1 MKKISILICLI
12 MISMSVEAKVID
24 YAKDGFPPLQP
35 EQKTVKT
42 LAKNNYNALNYNKV
56 TQAEKTILGQTY
68 ENQHIGVR
76 LNRLE
81 KTVFNRTYPQM
92 SYEQRMNNIIVNYK
106 KDNISQ
112 NNAMVKKLGKM
123 EKKVFNR
130 TFTDDTEENRI
141 SRLEEQV
148 FGTIQSGDI
157 ESRYSML
164 TSAISHYNMPKS
176 FSTVVPDD
184 PFFGLPQTSGGGL
197 RSLAGSFTNYMN
209 RQFVGMPTGFSP
221 QIYSP
226 YVNGYHGYNGYG
238 GYNPYNAQRMNG
250 SYRQSW
256 GSRYGDMG
264 AGVHILP

>member
-1 MKKISILICLI
+1 MKRISIFICLI
-12 MISMSVEAKVID
+12 LISTSVEAKVID

-35 EQKTVKT
+35 VQKSSGT
-42 LAKNNYNALNYNKV
+42 LAQNNYNNLNYNKV

-92 SYEQRMNNIIVNYK
+92 SYEQRMNNIIVNYR
-106 KDNISQ
+106 NNNVSE
-112 NNAMVKKLGKM
+112 NNAMSKKLGKM

-130 TFTDDTEENRI
+130 SYSDDTSENRI

-148 FGTIQSGDI
+148 FGTIQSGDLK
-157 ESRYSML
+157 SRYEML
-164 TSAISHYNMPKS
+164 TNAVPHYNCTNS
-176 FSTVVPDD
+176 FSSVIPDD
-184 PFFGLPQTSGGGL
+184 PYYGLPTGSAGGL

-209 RQFVGMPTGFSP
+209 RQFVGMPTGFTP

-226 YVNGYHGYNGYG
+226 YPNGYNNGYS
-238 GYNPYNAQRMNG
+238 GYNPYTGQRMNG

-256 GSRYGDMG
+256 GSRYGDTG